1 MWIYW
6 IYQNCIY
13 NSQIA
18 VDSKYKFI
26 VASEVSSNNNDAAQ
40 LYTMAK
46 LSKEVISVEKLT
58 VVADTG
64 YESAIEIKKCIDD
77 NITPIIPKANKQKAQ
92 EDKGLYVREKFVYD
106 KQSDSY
112 KCPNNQEIKK
122 TNSIMTPF
130 FKTSKSSFLIPPLYD
145 TSGNS
150 FTPFETRLLSA

>member
-64 YESAIEIKKCIDD
+64 YESAIEIKKCIDE
-77 NITPIIPKANKQKAQ
+77 NIIPIISNANKQKAQ
-92 EDKGLYVREKFVYD
+92 EDKGFFIREQFVYNE
-106 KQSDSY
+106 QSDSY
-112 KCPNNQEIKK
+112 TCPNNQEIKK
-122 TNSIMTPF
+122 TNSTQTKGKKLL
-130 FKTSKSSFLIPPLYD
+130 FKYRCSSAICKNCPVRDKCLP
-145 TSGNS
+145 S
-150 FTPFETRLLSA
+150 